1 MLKATRTTLKKLEE
15 IFVELKY
22 KVRYEK
28 GNFNSGYC
36 IVEDRNIVIINKFF
50 DIKGRINAMQE
61 ILQKLN
67 VSAESLSPHCSQHY
81 KQILTSDFSSENAM
95 ALAI

>member
-15 IFVELKY
+15 IFDELKY

-36 IVEDRNIVIINKFF
+36 IVEDRNIVIVNKFF

-61 ILQKLN
+61 ILQKLE
-67 VSAESLSPHCSQHY
+67 VTPESLSPHSSQHY
-81 KQILTSDFSSENAM
+81 KQILSSDFSSENAL